1 MTITII
7 FLIRTP
13 PETVDHEPVLRRRE
27 LTCNKDS
34 VELGVSL
41 IYNALLIVLW
51 NIHAFLTRKVPE
63 NFSES
68 RFIGFS
74 SCTTLVIWIFF
85 IPSYV
90 IIPYSFLKVIFLSA
104 ALIISATVS
113 LIFVFIV
120 KLYAVYTRSITD
132 LKISRHPKAAEIS
145 WPSERRNTDVGSTL
159 YAISNRAMSPIIPL
173 ARFHVPNE
181 TTSRLRGNHRI
192 SPRSYDCHDTDSIT
206 GQGNN
211 SSVVINTILPPP
223 SLTSGT
229 EPYPS
234 TIWL

>member
-13 PETVDHEPVLRRRE
+13 PETEDLEPVLRRRE
-27 LTCNKDS
+27 LTCNKDN
-34 VELGVSL
+34 VELAVSL
-41 IYNALLIVLW
+41 LYNVLLIVLCS
-51 NIHAFLTRKVPE
+51 IHAFLTRKVPE
-63 NFSES
+63 NFNES

-74 SCTTLVIWIFF
+74 SYTTLVIWIFF

-90 IIPYSFLKVIFLSA
+90 ITLYSFWKVIFLSA
-104 ALIISATVS
+104 TLIISATVS

-120 KLYAVYTRSITD
+120 KLYAVYYGTD

-173 ARFHVPNE
+173 ARFHMPNE
-181 TTSRLRGNHRI
+181 TTSRLRGNHRN

-211 SSVVINTILPPP
+211 SSVVIKTIFPPP
-223 SLTSGT
+223 SLTS